1 MIFRHAER
9 PTSDWPGRVAFA
21 FERHGQRAILLLRS
35 EAFGFPTFGLLLQ
48 DLGFREE
55 LGFGSLGQLRLLG
68 VRASR
73 RNDLEQD

>member
-1 MIFRHAER
+1 MRGF
-9 PTSDWPGRVAFA
+9 P
-21 FERHGQRAILLLRS
+21 ILLLRS